1 MDKITVPFITGDGV
15 GVEITPSMQAIVNA
29 AVQKAY
35 SGQRQIEWMEVWAGE
50 RAFEKCGLWLPDET
64 MEAFRDYKVG
74 IKGPLTTP
82 VGMSAAGSLVSGHSL
97 SGSSSGEGEHVCIP

>member
-35 SGQRQIEWMEVWAGE
+35 SGQRQIELKNVA
-50 RAFEKCGLWLPDET
+50 CGCLMKRW
-64 MEAFRDYKVG
+64 K
-74 IKGPLTTP
+74 
-82 VGMSAAGSLVSGHSL
+82 L
-97 SGSSSGEGEHVCIP
+97 SVITR

>member
-35 SGQRQIEWMEVWAGE
+35 SGQR
-50 RAFEKCGLWLPDET
+50 L
-64 MEAFRDYKVG
+64 
-74 IKGPLTTP
+74 
-82 VGMSAAGSLVSGHSL
+82 SLIH
-97 SGSSSGEGEHVCIP
+97 I

>member
-35 SGQRQIEWMEVWAGE
+35 SGQRQIEWMENVA
-50 RAFEKCGLWLPDET
+50 CGYLMKRWKLSVIT
-64 MEAFRDYKVG
+64 KWVSKVR
-74 IKGPLTTP
+74 
-82 VGMSAAGSLVSGHSL
+82 
-97 SGSSSGEGEHVCIP
+97 

>member
-35 SGQRQIEWMEVWAGE
+35 SGQRQIEWMEVWAGVQP
-50 RAFEKCGLWLPDET
+50 LPRNPRQP
-64 MEAFRDYKVG
+64 FRHR
-74 IKGPLTTP
+74 PW
-82 VGMSAAGSLVSGHSL
+82 
-97 SGSSSGEGEHVCIP
+97 CWR